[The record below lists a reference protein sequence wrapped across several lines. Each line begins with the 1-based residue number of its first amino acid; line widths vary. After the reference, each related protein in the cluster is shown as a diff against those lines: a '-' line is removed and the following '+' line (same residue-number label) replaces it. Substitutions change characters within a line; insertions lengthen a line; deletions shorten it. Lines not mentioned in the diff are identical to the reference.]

1 MSYMAIPNPRNAGY
15 TAQKRKRLLSPIHK
29 QRRTKKRLA
38 SQTHAVPKP
47 KSSLF
52 PSPPFSAQQTKATKN
67 LPLTVT
73 NKHSHK
79 PKSDSLPKQNPKF
92 LFPSLCTFLS
102 VPVMAQNR
110 PKQQEVEE
118 DEQDDLKKLMS
129 SYLGLSLGIFLAL
142 APTKFQELQTQV
154 SELSAR
160 LWQAEEQV
168 RQMRSR
174 RKEDSKAN
182 ARVVEIFA
190 SHRNGWQAEEER
202 PAEQVGAEIAHLHGR
217 IVELEKTQDESS
229 ARIQDLEREVG
240 ERDDMIGFMAS
251 RGGEAEEDDHF
262 GLLQPQQQHQV
273 KDDVNVYD
281 NAIAFGF
288 DSHLVAD
295 ASKLWQDVQY
305 ESLEPLYHMKHFVPR
320 RESPWKLDGESTRVS
335 SKLKLLEQEL
345 LNLENI
351 GNSDLSKVPSLMRK
365 QAKRYQ
371 ALAGKIDD
379 LCRRMQDSDP
389 SEPTLSPEF
398 RTQRQTE
405 FLLES
410 FRLQQRASE
419 TAQKLMAVQTEI
431 GKSYYGGEVGNQAKL
446 TTRRSLDSIRNN
458 FKEIQRNLEIWLAR
472 IIGDLE
478 GILARDGASRVR
490 EYYISRY
497 PFVQ

>member
-1 MSYMAIPNPRNAGY
+1 
-15 TAQKRKRLLSPIHK
+15 
-29 QRRTKKRLA
+29 
-38 SQTHAVPKP
+38 
-47 KSSLF
+47 
-52 PSPPFSAQQTKATKN
+52 
-67 LPLTVT
+67 
-73 NKHSHK
+73 
-79 PKSDSLPKQNPKF
+79 
-92 LFPSLCTFLS
+92 
-102 VPVMAQNR
+102 MAQNG
-110 PKQQEVEE
+110 PKQEVEE
-118 DEQDDLKKLMS
+118 DAQDDLKELMS

-154 SELSAR
+154 SDLSAR
-160 LWQAEEQV
+160 QWQAEEQV

-190 SHRNGWQAEEER
+190 SHRNAWQAEEKR
-202 PAEQVGAEIAHLHGR
+202 LLNQIDAAHQEIAHLHGR

-251 RGGEAEEDDHF
+251 RGSEAEEDDHF

-281 NAIAFGF
+281 NAVAFGF

-305 ESLEPLYHMKHFVPR
+305 ESLEPLYHMKHFVP
-320 RESPWKLDGESTRVS
+320 
-335 SKLKLLEQEL
+335 
-345 LNLENI
+345 
-351 GNSDLSKVPSLMRK
+351 SDLSKVPSLMRK

-371 ALAGKIDD
+371 TLAGKIDD

-389 SEPTLSPEF
+389 SEPSLSPEF